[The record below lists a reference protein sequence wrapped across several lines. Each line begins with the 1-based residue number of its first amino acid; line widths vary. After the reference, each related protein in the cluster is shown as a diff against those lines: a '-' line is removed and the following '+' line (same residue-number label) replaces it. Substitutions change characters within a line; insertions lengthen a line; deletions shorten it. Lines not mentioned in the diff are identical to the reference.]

1 MLSVAENGVLYLHKE
16 NLNDFINSSAN
27 KSISSSNNADFNNL
41 MNNRQGSRFL
51 KGVTKRQRP
60 VTSKQRATRN
70 MTTRNGLNQ
79 SQNMNWK

>member
-1 MLSVAENGVLYLHKE
+1 MLSVAENGVLNLHKE

-51 KGVTKRQRP
+51 KGVTKR
-60 VTSKQRATRN
+60 
-70 MTTRNGLNQ
+70 
-79 SQNMNWK
+79 